1 MEFNRKIHPD
11 FYQKGV
17 LVSAKGKQTFN
28 IQMIHKLQ
36 SLLTDILERK
46 SYLEK
51 FWYSL
56 KYIVHCIHALYK
68 LFYKILQVY
77 GIPGMASGCKYHHL
91 VHGPRKIRDNME
103 ILNNIIAFIDIQLGM
118 IYSLLKFSLKVK
130 FQDQVSRLLC
140 RASDFLVN
148 IMQYE
153 MSWSEYTR
161 NGLPISFN

>member
-1 MEFNRKIHPD
+1 
-11 FYQKGV
+11 
-17 LVSAKGKQTFN
+17 
-28 IQMIHKLQ
+28 MIHKLQ

-56 KYIVHCIHALYK
+56 KYIVHCMHALYK

-77 GIPGMASGCKYHHL
+77 GIPGMASRCKYHHL

-103 ILNNIIAFIDIQLGM
+103 ILKNIIAFIDIQLGM

-153 MSWSEYTR
+153 MSWSEYTI
-161 NGLPISFN
+161 NGLPISFNWM